1 MSDDLNRPD
10 RPDETEKLP
19 ELPATAQFGDPG
31 EVVTEPPR
39 PGGRG
44 PAVIVA
50 IVVAALLVL
59 GGIGTGI
66 YLLVRPSGSTAGTG
80 QTTGSAVPSG
90 SQGPSGSSDA
100 STTGSPADPGTGAPP
115 AGSGSAVPE
124 SVPGGPA
131 APNTVAPPELKDV
144 AVRYVDAVNARNA
157 AAATALTCDKQ
168 STGSVYEISQDGGTL
183 ALGQQAQVFGSE
195 LGLLELTITL
205 PDGSTGPGVLGLEL
219 KNNAWCVS
227 L

>member
-10 RPDETEKLP
+10 RPDATQILP
-19 ELPATAQFGDPG
+19 ELPAAAQFGDPG

-39 PGGRG
+39 PGRRG

-50 IVVAALLVL
+50 IVLVALLVL
-59 GGIGTGI
+59 GAIGTGV
-66 YLLVRPSGSTAGTG
+66 YLLVRPSGSTTGTSD
-80 QTTGSAVPSG
+80 SAAPSD
-90 SQGPSGSSDA
+90 SSEQPGPSD
-100 STTGSPADPGTGAPP
+100 GSPTDSPTDPGTGAPP
-115 AGSGSAVPE
+115 PADPGSTMPE
-124 SVPGGPA
+124 SAPGGPA

-144 AVRYVDAVNARNA
+144 AARYLDAVNARNV

-168 STGSVYEISQDGGTL
+168 SPGSVYEIIQDGGSL

-195 LGLLELTITL
+195 LGLLELTLTL
-205 PDGSTGPGVLGLEL
+205 PDKSTGPGVLGLEF
-219 KNNAWCVS
+219 KNNAWCVA

>member
-1 MSDDLNRPD
+1 VVSDHLNRPD
-10 RPDETEKLP
+10 RPDETENRP

-66 YLLVRPSGSTAGTG
+66 YLLVRPSGSTAGAG
-80 QTTGSAVPSG
+80 QSTDSAA
-90 SQGPSGSSDA
+90 PSGSSGPSGPSD
-100 STTGSPADPGTGAPP
+100 SSPTGSPGTGVPPP
-115 AGSGSAVPE
+115 AGPGPSVPE
-124 SVPGGPA
+124 SAPGGPA

-144 AVRYVDAVNARNA
+144 ATRYVDAVNARNA

-168 STGSVYEISQDGGTL
+168 STGSVYEISQDGGML